1 MPPPPQPVT
10 FSSDFRR
17 FFGRGLAV
25 LLPSILTLW
34 LLWTA
39 FVFVFNNVAAPINRG
54 IRVAVLEVV
63 PYIVPR
69 DRLFIPRATEEE
81 QAAGTP
87 ERAVRWYQVTEWER
101 DALMATRPALRNA
114 PARADREIRAAKF
127 RQFWDAHWYLSASG
141 LIVAIALIYLAGM
154 LLGGLIGR
162 RMYARLEALISKIP
176 GFKQVYPHVKQ
187 LVDLI
192 IGDKPMAF
200 KRVVLV
206 QYPRQG
212 IWTLGLVTSN
222 SLAIASDAAQ
232 GGCVAIFIPS
242 TPTPF
247 TGFTITVPE
256 RDVIDVPIS
265 IDEAIRFVL
274 TGGVLIPERQQ
285 VPPVEPVE
293 AELQRRIAGTLAGAG
308 AVSGGETTTG
318 GEGGGAAKLGA
329 GGGAGG
335 GAGNAPG
342 AGT

>member
-1 MPPPPQPVT
+1 MPPPSPPREPVT

-39 FVFVFNNVAAPINRG
+39 FVFVFNNVAEPINRG
-54 IRVAVLEVV
+54 IRIAVLEVA
-63 PYIVPR
+63 PYVVPR
-69 DRLFIPRATEEE
+69 DLDRQPQWFT
-81 QAAGTP
+81 
-87 ERAVRWYQVTEWER
+87 VTEQDRQTFIAARPSLRDQER
-101 DALMATRPALRNA
+101 RLE
-114 PARADREIRAAKF
+114 REVRAAKF
-127 RQFWDAHWYLSASG
+127 RQFWEAHWYLSASG

-162 RMYARLEALISKIP
+162 RMYARVEYLISKIP

-192 IGDKPMAF
+192 IGEKPMAF

-206 QYPRQG
+206 QYPREG
-212 IWTLGLVTSN
+212 IWTLGLVTSS
-222 SLAIASDAAQ
+222 SLKIAMEPA
-232 GGCVAIFIPS
+232 GGPCVAIFIPS

-274 TGGVLIPERQQ
+274 TGGVLIPERQRAL
-285 VPPVEPVE
+285 PLEPE
-293 AELQRRIAGTLAGAG
+293 AAELARRIEMA
-308 AVSGGETTTG
+308 
-318 GEGGGAAKLGA
+318 A
-329 GGGAGG
+329 GGGEQRPPA
-335 GAGNAPG
+335 
-342 AGT
+342 

>member
-1 MPPPPQPVT
+1 MPPPQEPVT

-39 FVFVFNNVAAPINRG
+39 FVFVFNNVAEPINRG
-54 IRVAVLEVV
+54 IRLAVLEIAPYVV
-63 PYIVPR
+63 P
-69 DRLFIPRATEEE
+69 TE
-81 QAAGTP
+81 P
-87 ERAVRWYQVTEWER
+87 ERQPRWFRVDEDNRRSYRE
-101 DALMATRPALRNA
+101 TRPALRTA
-114 PARADREIRAAKF
+114 PDYRVDREIRAAEF
-127 RQFWDAHWYLSASG
+127 RRFWEAHWYLSASG
-141 LIVAIALIYLAGM
+141 LVVAIALIYLAGV

-162 RMYARLEALISKIP
+162 RMYARVEGLIARVP

-187 LVDLI
+187 LVELI

-212 IWTLGLVTSN
+212 IWTLGLVTSS
-222 SLAIASDAAQ
+222 SLKIATEAA
-232 GGCVAIFIPS
+232 GGRCVAIFIPS

-274 TGGVLIPERQQ
+274 TGGVLIPEHQQ
-285 VPPVEPVE
+285 VPPLEPAEVE
-293 AELQRRIAGTLAGAG
+293 LSRRIAA
-308 AVSGGETTTG
+308 EP
-318 GEGGGAAKLGA
+318 EGPAADQSRPA
-329 GGGAGG
+329 
-335 GAGNAPG
+335 
-342 AGT
+342 

>member
-1 MPPPPQPVT
+1 MPPPQEPVT

-39 FVFVFNNVAAPINRG
+39 FVFVFNNVAEPINRG
-54 IRVAVLEVV
+54 IRIAVLEVV
-63 PYIVPR
+63 PFVVPR
-69 DRLFIPRATEEE
+69 DQLVVEVHPEV
-81 QAAGTP
+81 TP
-87 ERAVRWYQVTEWER
+87 PPMRWYQVTLAER
-101 DALMATRPALRNA
+101 EAYKLARPALRDA
-114 PARADREIRAAKF
+114 PARRVDREIRAVKF
-127 RQFWDAHWYLSASG
+127 RQFWEAHWYLSATG
-141 LIVAIALIYLAGM
+141 LIVAIGLIYLAGM

-162 RMYARLEALISKIP
+162 RLYAKVEYLIAKVP

-192 IGDKPMAF
+192 IGERPMAF

-206 QYPRQG
+206 EYPRAG
-212 IWTLGLVTSN
+212 IWTMGLVTSP
-222 SLAIASDAAQ
+222 SLKIATEAAR

-256 RDVIDVPIS
+256 RDVIDVPMS

-274 TGGVLIPERQQ
+274 TGGVLIPEHQR
-285 VPPVEPVE
+285 VPPMEPAEVEL
-293 AELQRRIAGTLAGAG
+293 ARRIAAGEPP
-308 AVSGGETTTG
+308 GETDQKRSG
-318 GEGGGAAKLGA
+318 
-329 GGGAGG
+329 
-335 GAGNAPG
+335 
-342 AGT
+342 

>member
-1 MPPPPQPVT
+1 MPSPQPVT

-39 FVFVFNNVAAPINRG
+39 FVFVFNNVAEPINRG
-54 IRVAVLEVV
+54 IRTAVLEAA
-63 PYIVPR
+63 PYIVPADL
-69 DRLFIPRATEEE
+69 DRQPHWFRISDAERRAYRE
-81 QAAGTP
+81 A
-87 ERAVRWYQVTEWER
+87 
-101 DALMATRPALRNA
+101 RPALAAA
-114 PARADREIRAAKF
+114 PERRIDRELRAAKF
-127 RQFWDAHWYLSASG
+127 RQFWEAHWYLSATG
-141 LIVAIALIYLAGM
+141 LFVAIALIYLAGV

-162 RMYARLEALISKIP
+162 RLYARLEYLISKIP

-206 QYPRQG
+206 QYPREG

-222 SLAIASDAAQ
+222 SLALTHDAAK
-232 GGCVAIFIPS
+232 GNCLAIFIPS

-285 VPPVEPVE
+285 VPPVDPVE
-293 AELQRRIAGTLAGAG
+293 IELVRRIAA
-308 AVSGGETTTG
+308 E
-318 GEGGGAAKLGA
+318 E
-329 GGGAGG
+329 
-335 GAGNAPG
+335 PRDREP
-342 AGT
+342 AGTDVRPKAP